1 MGAFPVLDA
10 NIIVISWPNLY
21 FGRYSPEHY
30 HGFLHDFW
38 GCEPRSSQ
46 LESRQFTSR
55 MGVSSQKAEGSP
67 EAVQPTSLTGG
78 GLTTLSLT
86 SATLIAPPSGSD

>member
-1 MGAFPVLDA
+1 MLALEFPG
-10 NIIVISWPNLY
+10 INLLTVAS
-21 FGRYSPEHY
+21 RTQATTP
-30 HGFLHDFW
+30 GFLHDFW